1 MEQLQQLFTHQPNIL
16 VILAIDLVIAVI
28 LLCAMR
34 FISGLWAGVD
44 TTYELAE
51 KDNFAFGIS
60 LAGSLFALAIVLTGA
75 ISGEA
80 GTSYQQEIIG
90 MSLYGVAGLILIK
103 LGRVIHDKFALN
115 GLDKAEQ
122 ISVGNISVAIIDAAA
137 LIATA
142 LIIRANLLWASD
154 LNLNTAIAIVSG
166 FVVSQALL
174 ILVTRLREASY
185 RRGNQGAQFQEAIAG
200 GQVALAIR
208 HAGFLIA
215 TGFALTAASNFLVYN
230 PTAYV
235 ENVLGWLIFG
245 VIMISLLYV
254 LVPLVKKLVLSRID
268 LTAEVDHQHNI
279 GVAALEFVIS
289 ISVSL
294 ILMALMS

>member
-1 MEQLQQLFTHQPNIL
+1 MEQLQQLFSHQPNIFG
-16 VILAIDLVIAVI
+16 ILAIDLVIAVI

-44 TTYELAE
+44 TTNELAE

-60 LAGSLFALAIVLTGA
+60 LAGSLFALSIVLTGA
-75 ISGEA
+75 ITGEA
-80 GTSYQQEIIG
+80 GSTYQQEIIG
-90 MSLYGVAGLILIK
+90 MSLYGIVGLVLIK
-103 LGRVIHDKFALN
+103 LGRVVHDKFALN
-115 GLDKAEQ
+115 GLNKAQE
-122 ISVGNISVAIIDAAA
+122 IESGNISVAIIDAAA

-142 LIIRANLLWASD
+142 LIIRAILLWASD
-154 LNLNTAIAIVSG
+154 LSVNTGIAIVSG
-166 FVVSQALL
+166 FVIAQTLL
-174 ILVTRLREASY
+174 IIVTRLREAAY
-185 RRGNQGAQFQEAIAG
+185 RKGNQGAQFQAAIAA
-200 GQVALAIR
+200 GQIALAIR

-215 TGFALTAASNFLVYN
+215 TGFALTAASNFLVYS

-235 ENVLGWLIFG
+235 ENILGWFIFG
-245 VIMISLLYV
+245 IIMIALLYM
-254 LVPLVKKLVLSRID
+254 LVPLVKRLVLARID

>member
-1 MEQLQQLFTHQPNIL
+1 MEQLQQLFSHQPNIFVL
-16 VILAIDLVIAVI
+16 LAIDLVIAVI

-34 FISGLWAGVD
+34 LISGLWAGVN
-44 TTYELAE
+44 TTYELSE

-60 LAGSLFALAIVLTGA
+60 LAGGLFALAIVLTGA
-75 ISGEA
+75 ITGEA
-80 GTSYQQEIIG
+80 GTSYVEEIIG
-90 MSLYGVAGLILIK
+90 MSIYGVSGLILIK
-103 LGRVIHDKFALN
+103 LGRIIHDKFALN

-122 ISVGNISVAIIDAAA
+122 ISQGNISVAIIDAAA

-142 LIIRANLLWASD
+142 LIIRATLLWVSD
-154 LNLNTAIAIVSG
+154 LNLNTAIAVVSG
-166 FVVSQALL
+166 FVISQTLL
-174 ILVTRLREASY
+174 IIVTRLRESAY
-185 RRGNQGAQFQEAIAG
+185 RRANQGAQFQDAIKG
-200 GQVALAIR
+200 GQMALAIR

-215 TGFALTAASNFLVYN
+215 TGFALTAASNFLIYS

-235 ENVLGWLIFG
+235 ENILGWLGFG
-245 VIMISLLYV
+245 IIMIALLFV
-254 LVPLVKKLVLSRID
+254 LVPLVKRLVLSRID

-289 ISVSL
+289 VSVSL